1 MAPRADY
8 CLLVP
13 GILYIFPGLLFLFLE
28 VSVMYRTLFCNDIR
42 EEHIGKTVKLAGW
55 VDVVRDHGGVIFVDI
70 RDYTGVT
77 QAVIHNEELLKN
89 VNKETVIS
97 VSGTVEKRDAE
108 TVNDKIATGN
118 VELMVD
124 ELTVLGRSKNML
136 PFDVRSS
143 RQSKDELRLKYRY
156 LDLRNPKNHD
166 NLVMRSRIIGHLR
179 KKMEEKNFL
188 EMQTPILTASSP
200 EGARD
205 FLVPSRKHPGK
216 FYALPQAPQQ
226 FKQLL
231 MVSGFDRYFQVAP
244 CFRDEDARADR
255 SPGEFYQL
263 DFEMAFSTQEEVLDV
278 CEDVV
283 HSTFVEFSNK
293 KVTPKPFRRIT
304 YADAMMYYGS
314 DKPDLRNPLII
325 CDLTEFFAHVDF
337 PAFKGRPVRG
347 IVADCTGKS
356 KKFFEDSLKYAMSDE
371 VGLGGL
377 GYITL
382 KEGVF
387 AGPIAKFL
395 SEEQK
400 KEIISLTNVKEGE
413 TLFFICDEKK
423 NDTEK
428 KAGLIRS
435 YLAKPDQLD
444 LIKDDSFE
452 FCFVVDFPMYEID
465 EETGDTIFTHNPFSM
480 PQGGMDSLVNK
491 EPTEVLAYQ
500 YDLVCNGIELA
511 SGAVRN
517 HDTEIM
523 KKAFSIAG
531 YDEEELKKRF
541 NALYNAFQYGAPPHA
556 GMAPGIDRM
565 VMLLTDEEKILDVI
579 AFPLNGN
586 AQDLLLGAPSEVT
599 NQQLEDVHLLGS
611 GSALAQRSAAVSAGS
626 KNQGKRSTFS
636 NAQQLNQLALTE
648 KEEEV
653 VEKIFAQM
661 NKNEEILKTCDTEN
675 VSEMVH
681 VMQMTNVLR
690 EDERK
695 QPFSRESLLEGAPAR
710 NEDSWQVPR
719 LVK

>member
-1 MAPRADY
+1 
-8 CLLVP
+8 
-13 GILYIFPGLLFLFLE
+13 
-28 VSVMYRTLFCNDIR
+28 MYRTHYCNDIR
-42 EEHIGKTVKLAGW
+42 DEHIGSSVRLAGW
-55 VDVVRDHGGVIFVDI
+55 VDVVRDHGGVIFIDL

-77 QAVIHNEELLKN
+77 QIVVHNEELLKN
-89 VNKETVIS
+89 VNRETVIS
-97 VSGTVEKRDAE
+97 VSGKVEKRAPE
-108 TVNDKIATGN
+108 TVNEKIATGY
-118 VELMVD
+118 VELVAD
-124 ELTVLGRSKNML
+124 SLQILGKSRNML
-136 PFDVRSS
+136 PFEVRSS
-143 RQSKDELRLKYRY
+143 HLSKDELRLKYRY
-156 LDLRNPKNHD
+156 LDLRNPKNHEK
-166 NLVMRSRIIGHLR
+166 LVIRSKIIRHLR
-179 KKMEEKNFL
+179 NKMEEKGFL
-188 EMQTPILTASSP
+188 DMQTPILTASSP

-263 DFEMAFSTQEEVLDV
+263 DFEMAFATQDEVLEV

-283 HSTFVEFSNK
+283 HDTFKTFSDK
-293 KVTPKPFRRIT
+293 KVTDKPFRRIT
-304 YADAMMYYGS
+304 YAESMMKYGS

-325 CDLTEFFAHVDF
+325 CDLTDFFADVDF
-337 PAFKGRPVRG
+337 PAFKGKPVRG
-347 IVADCTGKS
+347 IVANCAGKS
-356 KKFFEDSLKYAMSDE
+356 KKFFEDSLKFATSAE

-395 SEEQK
+395 SDAK
-400 KEIISLTNVKEGE
+400 KAEIIALTGVKEGE
-413 TLFFICDEKK
+413 TLFFICDDKK

-428 KAGLIRS
+428 KAGHIRS
-435 YLAKPDQLD
+435 WLAAKEQLD
-444 LIKDDSFE
+444 LIRDDAFE
-452 FCFVVDFPMYEID
+452 FCFIVDFPMYEID

-480 PQGGMDSLVNK
+480 PQGGMDALLG
-491 EPTEVLAYQ
+491 EDPTQVLAYQ

-517 HDTEIM
+517 HDVDIM
-523 KKAFSIAG
+523 KKAFEIAG
-531 YDEEELKKRF
+531 YTEDELKARF

-565 VMLLTDEEKILDVI
+565 VMLLTDEEKILEVI

-599 NQQLEDVHLLGS
+599 NQQLEDVHLLGNS
-611 GSALAQRSAAVSAGS
+611 NALAARGVPTGAS
-626 KNQGKRSTFS
+626 KGRTEKRSTFS
-636 NAQQLNQLALTE
+636 NDQQLNQLSLTE
-648 KEEEV
+648 EEEATMQG
-653 VEKIFAQM
+653 IFKSM
-661 NKNEEILKTCDTEN
+661 KGYEEALKDINTEN
-675 VSEMVH
+675 VEEMIY
-681 VMQMTNVLR
+681 VMPMTNILR

-695 QPFSRESLLEGAPAR
+695 QQFTRESLLAGAPER